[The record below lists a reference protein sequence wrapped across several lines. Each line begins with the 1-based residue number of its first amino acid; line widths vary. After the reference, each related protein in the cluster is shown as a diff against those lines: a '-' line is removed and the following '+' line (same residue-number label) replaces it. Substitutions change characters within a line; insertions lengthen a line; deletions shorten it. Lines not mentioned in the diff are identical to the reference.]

1 MTTSILNFFHPYI
14 KIMRLNNWIKNFLI
28 FLPLLSSHSFEISYW
43 KNSLL
48 IFFVFSLY
56 ASSMYVLN
64 DFFDYEKDLLNSSKK
79 KRPLTSGELSKK
91 NALVFF
97 FFLQLLVSSYLIFIQ
112 MEKLLL
118 FCMIY
123 NITSFLYSIRFK
135 NFKFFDVFILGSFF
149 VYRVFI
155 GAEHNG
161 LDISIWIVNFIFF
174 LFTGLAFL
182 KRYAEINSDFV
193 SEKNMLKVRPYQSSD
208 RSNTSFLSLISIS
221 ISIILLVIYFS
232 TEKIEFLYKNTYF
245 LYIIPPVFFT
255 YTLLLYD
262 KIVTARV
269 VEDPINYCIKLKST
283 WFFMILIILLVFLAK

>member
-1 MTTSILNFFHPYI
+1 MYI
-14 KIMRLNNWIKNFLI
+14 I
-28 FLPLLSSHSFEISYW
+28 
-43 KNSLL
+43 
-48 IFFVFSLY
+48 
-56 ASSMYVLN
+56 N
-64 DFFDYEKDLLNSSKK
+64 DYLDFEKDLLNNSKK
-79 KRPLTSGELSKK
+79 KRPIASGKISKI
-91 NALVFF
+91 NALF
-97 FFLQLLVSSYLIFIQ
+97 FFLLLQFFLFFILLISNNI
-112 MEKLLL
+112 KLLYL
-118 FCMIY
+118 LLIY
-123 NITSFLYSIRFK
+123 NIAVLAYTIKFK
-135 NFKFFDVFILGSFF
+135 RIKYVDVFFLGLFF